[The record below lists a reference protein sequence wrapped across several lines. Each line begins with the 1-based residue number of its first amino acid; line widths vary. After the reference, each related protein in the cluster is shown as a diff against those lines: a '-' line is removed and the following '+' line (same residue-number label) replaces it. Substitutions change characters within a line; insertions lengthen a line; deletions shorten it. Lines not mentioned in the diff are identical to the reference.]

1 MCRTARFVF
10 QELYPKVVYGRIDS
24 GGSGLIDSIVILLYS
39 VFKWNPLNDLGEVIE
54 APQSLPIS
62 FGTLCEFEQ
71 HAECA
76 IAAQAAP
83 GSAGPV
89 TDGREG
95 RLDGVGGTD
104 TRPMPG
110 RE

>member
-1 MCRTARFVF
+1 M
-10 QELYPKVVYGRIDS
+10 VYGRIDS
-24 GGSGLIDSIVILLYS
+24 GGPGLIISIVILLYS
-39 VFKWNPLNDLGEVIE
+39 VFKWNSPNDPGEVIE
-54 APQSLPIS
+54 TAQSLPVS
-62 FGTLCEFEQ
+62 FGTLCESEQ

-76 IAAQAAP
+76 ITAQAALR
-83 GSAGPV
+83 SAGPV